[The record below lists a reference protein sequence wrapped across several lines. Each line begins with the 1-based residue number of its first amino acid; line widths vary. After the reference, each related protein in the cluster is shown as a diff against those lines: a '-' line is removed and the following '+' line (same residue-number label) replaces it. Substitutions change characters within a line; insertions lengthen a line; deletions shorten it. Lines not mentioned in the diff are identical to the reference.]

1 MLYSLKN
8 ISKYFLALFAILLLN
23 CSAMNVQMMD
33 DVPEYLPSQKVKI
46 ISQVPDVPY
55 QIIAK
60 IELKGRADAT
70 VFELVEEIK
79 EKAKELGADAII
91 PILEEHEQKEFE
103 QVYDPWVGV
112 YFGGR
117 DLSNVVAKAYAIKF
131 VDEEK

>member
-1 MLYSLKN
+1 MKRSSLTTD
-8 ISKYFLALFAILLLN
+8 
-23 CSAMNVQMMD
+23 VQ
-33 DVPEYLPSQKVKI
+33 YL
-46 ISQVPDVPY
+46 
-55 QIIAK
+55 IIAK

-91 PILEEHEQKEFE
+91 PVLDEHEQKELE

-131 VDEEK
+131 VNEEK